1 MAINHNRRE
10 LMLLIKTTT
19 LMYISNV
26 KITNCVY
33 LLIVYNTVRGI
44 KFAPIHVLNDTVN
57 VKKNYYL
64 FDRSNQRDLR
74 IYEPLKRT
82 MNFYR
87 NLFCTLPK
95 NILPTLLRR

>member
-1 MAINHNRRE
+1 
-10 LMLLIKTTT
+10 
-19 LMYISNV
+19 MYISNI
-26 KITNCVY
+26 KITNCIY
-33 LLIVYNTVRGI
+33 LLIVYKIARGI

-57 VKKNYYL
+57 VKKNVIIYIIVQT
-64 FDRSNQRDLR
+64 NDLR

-95 NILPTLLRR
+95 NIPRILLRC

>member
-1 MAINHNRRE
+1 
-10 LMLLIKTTT
+10 
-19 LMYISNV
+19 MYISNI
-26 KITNCVY
+26 KITNCIY
-33 LLIVYNTVRGI
+33 LLIVYKIARGI

-57 VKKNYYL
+57 VKKKHYYL
-64 FDRSNQRDLR
+64 YHRSNQRDLR

-95 NILPTLLRR
+95 NIPRILLRR